1 MTIRK
6 KIFILAGILLA
17 LFGLVVGAL
26 AFVQK
31 LNNDQISNIVA
42 YELPLTRLVSEFD
55 VDTDKYELVIL
66 RALHEESPNS
76 LSLKTATLTVQAIAE
91 ELQADA
97 ATANSSM
104 DKAIQ
109 DPHYQIADR
118 VDLARISGALKYLD
132 RNLDDFVAVGQVTMN
147 HLNAGQQQE
156 ALLASKDFAKFAQAF
171 GPDLAQIRRDLAALT
186 ERSTR
191 SILARQTLDTYSSF
205 AVFLAACAIGL
216 GISAVGSTR
225 VVSGLRQLV
234 ASTRAIESGQK
245 TVPVLIRSRDEVGEL
260 ALAFNRMVEELRTR
274 ERIKDTFGKFL
285 DPRIVSR
292 LIDSG
297 AEHAERRT
305 LTVFFSDIKD
315 FMGISEQLTA
325 TSVVNLLNS
334 YFGAIA
340 SVIHAQYI
348 GDGVMAFWI
357 PPFSAGDAHASD
369 ACLAALAQQEAM
381 GALRTQLPEITG
393 MRRNPP
399 KLTIRM
405 GIATGEAIVGTIG
418 ASAARSYTVIGDTVN
433 LAARLE
439 DINKV
444 YGSSIILTEE
454 TYRLSQNVIEAREL
468 DLVTV
473 PGKTEP
479 VRFMKRWVGPANS
492 AKRRSNCD
500 RFSAKDLPPTDGG
513 TGTTRKRIL
522 KAVSKSLRRMGR
534 RTCLLNASLT
544 CAAHHLH
551 PTGTAF
557 GIFPKSRKGL
567 HDSFW
572 HFATNFS

>member
-97 ATANSSM
+97 ATANSLM

-156 ALLASKDFAKFAQAF
+156 ALLASKDFAKFVQAF

-205 AVFLAACAIGL
+205 VVFLAACAIGL

-260 ALAFNRMVEELRTR
+260 RAGFQSHGRGAPHSRANQGHLRQ
-274 ERIKDTFGKFL
+274 
-285 DPRIVSR
+285 VSR
-292 LIDSG
+292 
-297 AEHAERRT
+297 
-305 LTVFFSDIKD
+305 
-315 FMGISEQLTA
+315 
-325 TSVVNLLNS
+325 
-334 YFGAIA
+334 
-340 SVIHAQYI
+340 
-348 GDGVMAFWI
+348 
-357 PPFSAGDAHASD
+357 SA
-369 ACLAALAQQEAM
+369 
-381 GALRTQLPEITG
+381 
-393 MRRNPP
+393 
-399 KLTIRM
+399 
-405 GIATGEAIVGTIG
+405 
-418 ASAARSYTVIGDTVN
+418 
-433 LAARLE
+433 
-439 DINKV
+439 
-444 YGSSIILTEE
+444 
-454 TYRLSQNVIEAREL
+454 
-468 DLVTV
+468 
-473 PGKTEP
+473 
-479 VRFMKRWVGPANS
+479 
-492 AKRRSNCD
+492 NC
-500 RFSAKDLPPTDGG
+500 
-513 TGTTRKRIL
+513 
-522 KAVSKSLRRMGR
+522 
-534 RTCLLNASLT
+534 
-544 CAAHHLH
+544 
-551 PTGTAF
+551 
-557 GIFPKSRKGL
+557 
-567 HDSFW
+567 
-572 HFATNFS
+572 